1 MCAMARGFLA
11 STAAVVCFLSLLEAV
26 FAHYTPT
33 WAVHVPGGKEAAD
46 AVASDNGF
54 INLGEVS
61 DSSVVL

>member
-1 MCAMARGFLA
+1 MCAMARGVLA
-11 STAAVVCFLSLLEAV
+11 TAVLVCFISLLEAV

-46 AVASDNGF
+46 GVAWDHGF

-61 DSSVVL
+61 VSQIVL